1 MSALHVLFTVGD
13 ARYVIAAADVVQM
26 ESYEGVTPVPGVAPY
41 VAGVVQ
47 IRGQVMPVVDLR
59 ARFGLPPVERTL
71 GTRIVVVNRS
81 QRPVGLLVDSA
92 REVVRIEE
100 SSFEPPPPVVVEQAR
115 GFVDAIASL
124 DKRLVM
130 RLDFDKVVGRAV
142 HEREVIHGQQG

>member
-1 MSALHVLFTVGD
+1 MSVLHVLFTVGD
-13 ARYVIAAADVVQM
+13 ASYVVPAADVVQM

-59 ARFGLPPVERTL
+59 VRFGLPAVSRGL

-81 QRPVGLLVDSA
+81 QRAVGLLVDSA
-92 REVVRIEE
+92 REVVRIEP

-115 GFVDAIASL
+115 GFVDAIASVN
-124 DKRLVM
+124 KRLVM
-130 RLDFDKVVGRAV
+130 RLDFDQVVGRDV
-142 HEREVIHGQQG
+142 DDREVSHGQQG